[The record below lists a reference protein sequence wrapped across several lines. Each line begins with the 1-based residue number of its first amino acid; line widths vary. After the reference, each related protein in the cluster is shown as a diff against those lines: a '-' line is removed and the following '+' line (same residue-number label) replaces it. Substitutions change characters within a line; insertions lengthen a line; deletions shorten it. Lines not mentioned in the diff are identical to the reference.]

1 MEFQA
6 STLWWV
12 LAGALVIAELLTG
25 TFYLL
30 MLALGSVAAAV
41 AAHAGAT
48 GSGQFV
54 AAALVGGGATAAWHF
69 KRARAPRS
77 APAASNADVS
87 PDIGQTV
94 QVHAWQDDGQRAQVD
109 VPVQVERVRA
119 DAAVEVDEGRRERGR
134 RRRRRAGRL
143 TAARLAADGSGGR
156 RRRAR
161 RRDRRGRRGR
171 PG

>member
-41 AAHAGAT
+41 AAHAGVA

-94 QVHAWQDDGQRAQVD
+94 QVQAWQHDGKARVPYRGSSWAVRHAGPGEPRPGEHRIVAVHGSELD
-109 VPVQVERVRA
+109 VVPV
-119 DAAVEVDEGRRERGR
+119 DAAAP
-134 RRRRRAGRL
+134 RA
-143 TAARLAADGSGGR
+143 
-156 RRRAR
+156 
-161 RRDRRGRRGR
+161 
-171 PG
+171 

>member
-41 AAHAGAT
+41 AAHAGAP

-69 KRARAPRS
+69 KRASHPQS
-77 APAASNADVS
+77 APAASNPDVNL
-87 PDIGQTV
+87 DIGQSVTV
-94 QVHAWQDDGQRAQVD
+94 QVWG
-109 VPVQVERVRA
+109 
-119 DAAVEVDEGRRERGR
+119 
-134 RRRRRAGRL
+134 
-143 TAARLAADGSGGR
+143 ADGTASVQY
-156 RRRAR
+156 
-161 RRDRRGRRGR
+161 RGATGQVRHAGAGAPA
-171 PG
+171 PGPHRIVAVHGNRLDVAPA

>member
-12 LAGALVIAELLTG
+12 LAGVLVIAELLTG

-30 MLALGSVAAAV
+30 MLALGSVAAAG
-41 AAHAGAT
+41 AAHAGAAGT
-48 GSGQFV
+48 AQFV
-54 AAALVGGGATAAWHF
+54 AAALVGGGATALWHF

-94 QVHAWQDDGQRAQVD
+94 VVTVEPQRE
-109 VPVQVERVRA
+109 VQPCPRPRQTH
-119 DAAVEVDEGRRERGR
+119 R
-134 RRRRRAGRL
+134 RRQTRDLEGHIGP
-143 TAARLAADGSGGR
+143 AAHQNPQGKRHAYRNQPPRHQQIPSR
-156 RRRAR
+156 W
-161 RRDRRGRRGR
+161 
-171 PG
+171 

>member
-12 LAGALVIAELLTG
+12 LAGVLVIAELLTG

-30 MLALGSVAAAV
+30 MLALGSVAAAG
-41 AAHAGAT
+41 AAHAGAAGT
-48 GSGQFV
+48 AQFV
-54 AAALVGGGATAAWHF
+54 AAALVGGGATALWHF

-94 QVHAWQDDGQRAQVD
+94 VVAQWQADGKARVPYRGAAWTVRHAGAGTPAPGEHRIVAVHGSELDVVPVHA
-109 VPVQVERVRA
+109 
-119 DAAVEVDEGRRERGR
+119 AAPQG
-134 RRRRRAGRL
+134 
-143 TAARLAADGSGGR
+143 
-156 RRRAR
+156 
-161 RRDRRGRRGR
+161 
-171 PG
+171 

>member
-77 APAASNADVS
+77 APAASKATSALPALHTSTPRLPMNLLRSLLLVISASSLGACAV
-87 PDIGQTV
+87 V
-94 QVHAWQDDGQRAQVD
+94 AV
-109 VPVQVERVRA
+109 A
-119 DAAVEVDEGRRERGR
+119 DAAVTVAATGVKVVAKTVGAVVDVVTPE
-134 RRRRRAGRL
+134 
-143 TAARLAADGSGGR
+143 
-156 RRRAR
+156 
-161 RRDRRGRRGR
+161 
-171 PG
+171 PKK

>member
-41 AAHAGAT
+41 AAHAGAA
-48 GSGQFV
+48 GSVQFA
-54 AAALVGGGATAAWHF
+54 AAALVGGGATALWHF

-77 APAASNADVS
+77 APAASNADVNM
-87 PDIGQTV
+87 DIGQTV
-94 QVHAWQDDGQRAQVD
+94 HVAQWQDNGQARVPYRGAAWAVRHAGAGAPQPGTHRIVAVHGNVLD
-109 VPVQVERVRA
+109 VEPL
-119 DAAVEVDEGRRERGR
+119 DAA
-134 RRRRRAGRL
+134 APP
-143 TAARLAADGSGGR
+143 A
-156 RRRAR
+156 
-161 RRDRRGRRGR
+161 
-171 PG
+171 

>member
-94 QVHAWQDDGQRAQVD
+94 QVQAWQDDGKARVPYRGASWTVRHAGAGEPTAGEHRIVAVHGSELD
-109 VPVQVERVRA
+109 VVPV
-119 DAAVEVDEGRRERGR
+119 DAAAP
-134 RRRRRAGRL
+134 RA
-143 TAARLAADGSGGR
+143 
-156 RRRAR
+156 
-161 RRDRRGRRGR
+161 
-171 PG
+171 

>member
-12 LAGALVIAELLTG
+12 LAGVLVIAELLSG

-30 MLALGSVAAAV
+30 MLALGSVAAAG

-48 GSGQFV
+48 DSAQFI
-54 AAALVGGGATAAWHF
+54 AAALVGGGATALWHF

-87 PDIGQTV
+87 LDIGQ
-94 QVHAWQDDGQRAQVD
+94 
-109 VPVQVERVRA
+109 
-119 DAAVEVDEGRRERGR
+119 AVVVDEWQADGKARVPYRGAAWTVR
-134 RRRRRAGRL
+134 HVGPGAAAPGEHRIVAVHGSEL
-143 TAARLAADGSGGR
+143 DVVPMHAAARQD
-156 RRRAR
+156 
-161 RRDRRGRRGR
+161 
-171 PG
+171 